1 MKRFLAILL
10 LFVAAAAIPL
20 FAQHDETG
28 ASAARGAATET
39 HQAVAGGGATEGET
53 HEAQTYFGLPAW
65 ILKLINL
72 VLFVGLLGYFLSGPI
87 RSGLAARREKIRA
100 DLAEAADRRQ
110 KSDRLAAD
118 IQARLDQIE
127 KEVGSILERAAA
139 DGERQKQ
146 EMIAQAEAEAEKIL
160 AQARSAVDAQLRAA
174 KGELTEYAGKLA
186 SERALSILETQ
197 MTDADRRK
205 IFAEGVEEIRS

>member
-10 LFVAAAAIPL
+10 VIVAAGVVPAL
-20 FAQHDETG
+20 AQHDDTG

-39 HQAVAGGGATEGET
+39 HEDLHGEEAGGET
-53 HEAQTYFGLPAW
+53 HETQTYFGIPAW

-72 VLFVGLLGYFLSGPI
+72 ILFVGILGYFLAGPI
-87 RSGLAARREKIRA
+87 SGALAARRGKIRA
-100 DLAEAADRRQ
+100 DLAEAAERRQ
-110 KSDRLAAD
+110 KADRLAAD
-118 IQARLDQIE
+118 IQSRLDQIE

-139 DGERQKQ
+139 EGERQKQ
-146 EMIAQAEAEAEKIL
+146 ELIAQGHAEAEKIV
-160 AQARSAVDAQLRAA
+160 AQAKSAVDAQLRAA

-186 SERALSILETQ
+186 SERALAILETQ